1 MNKRDLTGRSSIP
14 GVVASA
20 AVVGNLG
27 MTSMEVGQAVLH
39 LRVFHHHLDMV
50 DINRKLM
57 ALKGLLAVQLKVSGT
72 LHLVSD
78 QPYLLALPI

>member
-1 MNKRDLTGRSSIP
+1 MSKLDLTGRSSIP

-20 AVVGNLG
+20 AEVGNLD
-27 MTSMEVGQAVLH
+27 MTSMEVGQAVPH

-50 DINRKLM
+50 DISRKLM
-57 ALKGLLAVQLKVSGT
+57 GLKGLLVQQHKVSGT

-78 QPYLLALPI
+78 QPYLPALPI